1 MKDVKSYLN
10 LVGSRIG
17 KAFSL
22 QEFSIE
28 DELKFWSHSAE
39 HMSRA
44 EPPSFRDIVRWMD
57 LLYKAPVHIVYRKQE
72 NELFLF
78 KRFVN
83 LENLL
88 GKDSRNDLNENEK
101 EALSTFEQ
109 QVQNLQQKKKW
120 YPELSE
126 HGISSNSVGNC
137 EHIPLYDENSEVWGL
152 YIVGPN
158 TRCPEA
164 IVPRISI
171 VGRLLFTWLS
181 NIEKEE
187 EGQKN
192 NYRDKMSEIVSE
204 LGSGALNIDS
214 MSRFFLRFLLSKYE
228 SDAGCIIETSGG
240 SSNLVYSEQL
250 TEEQIAS
257 FISENEDVLKE
268 KDSEGV
274 EIIESPQIGKMTSIS
289 FSENGVSGVILLKGD
304 GQNLD
309 VNNDLNSFISNQIGR
324 LLDFRNSNNAFTNYL
339 LETYYQMLRSIEQQR
354 EKTAYHTPRIIAF
367 VERFAMVF
375 GLDESETEILKL
387 SAKLHDIGYVGSISI
402 EAESSI
408 GSELT
413 HPLTG
418 YKLIDQ
424 LPVHDDVK
432 SGVLT
437 HQEWVN
443 GEGSPQGLDAS
454 EISWTG
460 KIIGIFEYIVEF
472 IESNKDDDSKSGEEW
487 MEQLSQNIIE
497 RADLQFDMVIVPTV
511 IELVKM
517 LGWEMCVQLG
527 TE

>member
-57 LLYKAPVHIVYRKQE
+57 ILYRAPVHIVYRKQE

-78 KRFVN
+78 KRFIN
-83 LENLL
+83 LENLI
-88 GKDSRNDLNENEK
+88 GKDSRSDLNDNEK
-101 EALSTFEQ
+101 QALSTFEQ

-120 YPELSE
+120 YPDLSE

-137 EHIPLYDENSEVWGL
+137 EHIPLYDEKGEVWGL

-158 TRCPEA
+158 TRCPEV

-171 VGRLLFTWLS
+171 VGRLLYIWLS

-204 LGSGALNIDS
+204 LGSGALNTES
-214 MSRFFLRFLLSKYE
+214 MARFFLRFMMSSYE
-228 SDAGCIIETSGG
+228 SEEGAIIETSNNVM
-240 SSNLVYSEQL
+240 NLIYSENIDSDAL
-250 TEEQIAS
+250 TAL
-257 FISENEDVLKE
+257 ISGNQEALTSESLNEPFVLESSEPGRIVAIPYSENQVKGVIILKPENEDA
-268 KDSEGV
+268 DSKTINTFV
-274 EIIESPQIGKMTSIS
+274 A
-289 FSENGVSGVILLKGD
+289 
-304 GQNLD
+304 
-309 VNNDLNSFISNQIGR
+309 NQIA
-324 LLDFRNSNNAFTNYL
+324 LLLNYRNDNNTFTNQL
-339 LETYYQMLRSIEQQR
+339 LETYYQMLRSVEQQR
-354 EKTAYHTPRIIAF
+354 EKTEFHTPRLIAF
-367 VERFAMVF
+367 VERFAMIF
-375 GLDESETEILKL
+375 GLDEKETEILKL
-387 SAKLHDIGYVGSISI
+387 SAKLHDIGYVGSLSVET
-402 EAESSI
+402 EASI

-418 YKLIDQ
+418 YRLVDQ
-424 LPVHDDVK
+424 LPVHEDVK
-432 SGVLT
+432 SGILT

-472 IESNKDDDSKSGEEW
+472 IESNKDDESKSGEDW
-487 MEQLSQNIIE
+487 IEQLSQNIIE
-497 RADLQFDMVIVPTV
+497 RADLHFDMVIVPTV